1 MNLWEEIND
10 NIEDEEEFQ
19 NELSQSLQF
28 EEKVKFQLKQ
38 KNLFLKTK
46 KFLLSIKQVQ
56 AMPGMVANI
65 QAMLSYLKLRKKK
78 FSGDPTNWKA
88 FIESFN
94 AAIHS
99 NPHLL
104 NIEKMNYLV
113 NLLVGEAETAV
124 E

>member
-19 NELSQSLQF
+19 NELSQSLLF

-38 KNLFLKTK
+38 KTLFLKTK

-65 QAMLSYLKLRKKK
+65 QAILSYLKLRKK
-78 FSGDPTNWKA
+78 N
-88 FIESFN
+88 
-94 AAIHS
+94 
-99 NPHLL
+99 
-104 NIEKMNYLV
+104 
-113 NLLVGEAETAV
+113 
-124 E
+124 